1 MDYISLKL
9 GCLNPKEDVVYHA
22 GQVRN
27 KTFYHL
33 KPLTIER
40 PASGIAYD
48 TINCE
53 TCGRN
58 FPITVYS
65 RSAVRLK
72 RFSSLGLALLPVTF
86 AVAVSFFDIDK
97 RYFWGG
103 FTIALVIFL
112 ALVWMIPVFLPVVF
126 QKESK
131 IALKMRHEHPDHHQH
146 RFFEP
151 NIDSVTRE
159 TYY

>member
-1 MDYISLKL
+1 MDIISLKL
-9 GCLNPKEDVVYHA
+9 GCLNPKEDVVYSA

-33 KPLTIER
+33 KPMTIER
-40 PASGIAYD
+40 PASGIACD
-48 TINCE
+48 KLTCE

-65 RSAVRLK
+65 RNAVRLK
-72 RFSSLGLALLPVTF
+72 RISSLGLASLPVTF
-86 AVAVSFFDIDK
+86 AVAESFFYTGKDN
-97 RYFWGG
+97 FLGG
-103 FTIALVIFL
+103 FSLVIFL

-131 IALKMRHEHPDHHQH
+131 IALKMHHNLLDHQH
-146 RFFEP
+146 RFFET
-151 NIDSVTRE
+151 NVESVTRE